1 MKQESSALMII
12 CSTLTNWPR
21 TAVQKLKLPQLQ
33 LTKLKTYF
41 KVVLS
46 KTASGRNLV
55 SFNRKYEKIEERKI
69 KNAGVK

>member
-1 MKQESSALMII
+1 
-12 CSTLTNWPR
+12 
-21 TAVQKLKLPQLQ
+21 VQKLKLPELQ

-46 KTASGRNLV
+46 KVASARNLA
-55 SFNRKYEKIEERKI
+55 SFNRKYDKIEERKI